1 MLTRK
6 AILPDAVQIHQ
17 LIGNY
22 SGSGAL
28 LPRSLNEICENVRDF
43 VVVEDEGR
51 IIGCGALHLYGMHLA
66 EVRSIT
72 VDPTVQGKGAGFLVV
87 KELLKEAQT
96 QQVGC
101 VCLFTRI
108 PDFFARMG
116 FRVVPR
122 EDLPDKMYKD
132 CMRCPRLH
140 MCDEVAMAIGEVP
153 KFSVLEM
160 TLGRTI
166 AKVHA

>member
-1 MLTRK
+1 MLTRR
-6 AILPDAVQIHQ
+6 AMLPDAVEIHE

-22 SGSGAL
+22 SGNGVL
-28 LPRSLNEICENVRDF
+28 LPRSINEICENIRDF
-43 VVVEDEGR
+43 VVCEDEGR

-72 VDPTVQGKGAGFLVV
+72 THPVAQGKGAGIHVV
-87 KELLKEAQT
+87 KTLLREAEMH
-96 QQVGC
+96 QVQC

-108 PDFFARMG
+108 PDFFAKMG
-116 FRVVPR
+116 FVVVPR

-153 KFSVLEM
+153 KFSVLER
-160 TLGRTI
+160 TLGHVI